1 MFGSDPRSEGDPS
14 EPEGPGLLIRTT
26 GSNPGCANREVEN
39 FSDELEPGSNPGR
52 ANRRFFRL
60 IQKFANGPA
69 VDRTGDLQD
78 ETAAVGSWLALRKV
92 SIWPCAVSVREVRAQ
107 KGWWC

>member
-1 MFGSDPRSEGDPS
+1 MARAISEWQLDRTRIRTRVSQIEGDKLTTS
-14 EPEGPGLLIRTT
+14 ETGPVRVA

-52 ANRRFFRL
+52 ANRRFFRPT
-60 IQKFANGPA
+60 QKFANGPA

-78 ETAAVGSWLALRKV
+78 ETAAVQPLSRHDVV
-92 SIWPCAVSVREVRAQ
+92 SRCAV
-107 KGWWC
+107 